1 MFAIL
6 VAVERRV
13 QRSAVAASWLH
24 GGEGEGGAD
33 NVGRRGDAHHPTHA
47 GPQGQAPPGLL
58 LCSFYTNPLSDN
70 ENYSSFLRPME
81 QGYVKK
87 TTLFSVIGYGSTTP

>member
-1 MFAIL
+1 
-6 VAVERRV
+6 
-13 QRSAVAASWLH
+13 
-24 GGEGEGGAD
+24 
-33 NVGRRGDAHHPTHA
+33 
-47 GPQGQAPPGLL
+47 LL